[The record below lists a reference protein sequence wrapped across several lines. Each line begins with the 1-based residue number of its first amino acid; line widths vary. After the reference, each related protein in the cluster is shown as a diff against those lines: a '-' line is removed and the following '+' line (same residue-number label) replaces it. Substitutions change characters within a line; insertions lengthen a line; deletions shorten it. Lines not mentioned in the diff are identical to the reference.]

1 MRKYPRKQLK
11 KKDFLWLMVSEVSAH
26 GDWRHCFWACDEVEC
41 HDGDCVLEQSCHLVA
56 NQKAERGTDRKG

>member
-1 MRKYPRKQLK
+1 
-11 KKDFLWLMVSEVSAH
+11 MVT
-26 GDWRHCFWACDEVEC
+26 WRHCFWACDEVEC